1 MYAGHIGIA
10 LGAKGLRD
18 TVPLWVFVVASQL
31 PDWTDAA
38 LCVASV
44 RMPVF
49 GMLSHSLPAVAVLAA
64 LAGSLTFAV
73 NRQPFAAML
82 VAAVVISHVFADYV
96 TGFKPTWPGGPLV
109 GLGIY
114 RQPAVDFAVEGT
126 VIFGGWL
133 LYRASF
139 PEERRSSPR
148 VTAVLVAAMAF
159 QLAADIIFATTTGLR
174 KC

>member
-18 TVPLWVFVVASQL
+18 TVPLWVLVVASQL
-31 PDWTDAA
+31 PDWTDVA
-38 LCVASV
+38 LCTAGV
-44 RMPVF
+44 RTPAF

-64 LAGSLTFAV
+64 LAGLLTFSV
-73 NRQPFAAML
+73 MREPFASLL
-82 VAAVVISHVFADYV
+82 VAGVVVSHALADYV
-96 TGFKPTWPGGPLV
+96 TGFKPTWPGGPLI

-114 RQPAVDFAVEGT
+114 RQPSVDFAIEAT

-139 PEERRSSPR
+139 QEELRSSRR
-148 VTAVLVAAMAF
+148 VAAVLAAALAF
-159 QLAADIIFATTTGLR
+159 QLAADIVFAATTGLR